1 MGCAPTRGD
10 AYLAAFTAGQRAQ
23 HAGRFDEAARYFDEA
38 AGKAARVKDRDEA
51 RFLQGRALE
60 RAGKWSDARG
70 VYEKLLGEPG
80 PRTARAEF
88 EIARIEIDHGDA
100 ARGRELLFAAARKNP
115 GHGLARNAVKQLA
128 AGVAEDGGEEARL
141 AWLTKRAPELKGTPL
156 EELME
161 YEAAVSLE
169 RLDRKAEARDAF
181 LETAARHPYPFG
193 AFTDDALWRAA
204 LLEEELG
211 RPKEAIDHLRKLLA
225 PREVSTQLGSY
236 ERPRFSEA
244 QLKIA
249 EIYRDKLK
257 DRPAARRELRKL
269 YTSHTTSTLRDD
281 AMWAE
286 AVMLFEDKDQSEAC
300 DVIARLVEGFPD
312 SRYARCARVVC
323 PTAPAGKRACAEYI
337 VRELKGGD
345 GSEDGGDADP

>member
-1 MGCAPTRGD
+1 M
-10 AYLAAFTAGQRAQ
+10 AAFTAGQRAQ
-23 HAGRFDEAARYFDEA
+23 HAGRYDEAARHFDEA

-51 RFLQGRALE
+51 RFLQGRSLE
-60 RAGKWSDARG
+60 RAGRWADARG
-70 VYEKLLGEPG
+70 VYEKLVGEPG

-100 ARGRELLFAAARKNP
+100 ARGLELLFAAARKNP
-115 GHGLARNAVKQLA
+115 LHGLARSAIKQLA
-128 AGVAEDGGEEARL
+128 AAAEEEGGEEARL
-141 AWLTKRAPELKGTPL
+141 AWLTKRAPELKGTAL
-156 EELME
+156 EQLMD
-161 YEAAVSLE
+161 YEAAISLE
-169 RLDRKAEARDAF
+169 RLGRTELARDAF
-181 LETAARHPYPFG
+181 LGTAARHPYPFG

-204 LLEEELG
+204 LLEVELG

-257 DRPAARRELRKL
+257 DRAAARRELRKL
-269 YTSHTTSTLRDD
+269 YASHKTSTLRDD

-286 AVMLFEDKDQSEAC
+286 AVILFEDKDQSEAC
-300 DVIARLVEGFPD
+300 DVMARLTLEHPD

-323 PTAPAGKRACAEYI
+323 PTAPASKRECAAYI
-337 VRELKGGD
+337 VRELKGDDESGN
-345 GSEDGGDADP
+345 GGGADP